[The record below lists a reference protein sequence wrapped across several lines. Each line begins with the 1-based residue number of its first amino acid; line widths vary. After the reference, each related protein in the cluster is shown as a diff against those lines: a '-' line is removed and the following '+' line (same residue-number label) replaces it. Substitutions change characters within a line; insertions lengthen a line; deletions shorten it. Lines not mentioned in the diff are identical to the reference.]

1 MTKNYY
7 AVITEYGQNAI
18 AQATANKQPLQI
30 THMAVGDGNG
40 KAITPTDTATKLT
53 HEVYRNTI
61 SAIQQDPKNPKQ
73 IIFELTIPESSG
85 GYYVREMGIF
95 DNKNKLVAI
104 ANCPESYKPQLD
116 NGSGKIQIL
125 RMILLFSSSDN
136 VTLTVDDS
144 VIFIT
149 RQQFTPKTINDNS
162 QNGYDE
168 TGHSH
173 FIEKAT
179 TSLKGITKLNSSTDS
194 NSESEAA
201 TPKAVK
207 TAFDAAKTAKT
218 AADNAQQ
225 TANGKWTATD
235 ATTSQKGIT
244 KLNSSTNSNSES
256 EAATPKAIKI
266 IKDLIDALTR
276 NLNNYIPNSKK
287 SNAINSNSADT
298 VATSVAVKT
307 AYDLANTKVS
317 KSGDTMTD
325 VLIFDTKNWAQ
336 TKYTTQGGIWRF
348 EVAPAGDLASNTAR
362 FNYVFVDNTGAE
374 RSRIAFNQSTGTS
387 IVAYQGW
394 VGDNYLPLSG
404 GSLRGELSLP
414 TLKVTANNTGKGIE
428 IGDDAIVADVKLS
441 NSVGIVGKQQADKG
455 YISFGYN
462 AAASKPLAYIGYDG
476 KKLHTSDILYQGNT
490 KYALV
495 TDIPNLTSESV
506 YASHYDGAKVLKI
519 KTTNTG
525 WKIIKMQVD
534 KMTVPGDGVLT
545 LNLPEATTDAV
556 ISAIDNGN
564 ARFSYGGKMD
574 GTNKIKIYAPKNA
587 IVGINII
594 IIGGL

>member
-307 AYDLANTKVS
+307 
-317 KSGDTMTD
+317 
-325 VLIFDTKNWAQ
+325 
-336 TKYTTQGGIWRF
+336 
-348 EVAPAGDLASNTAR
+348 
-362 FNYVFVDNTGAE
+362 
-374 RSRIAFNQSTGTS
+374 
-387 IVAYQGW
+387 
-394 VGDNYLPLSG
+394 
-404 GSLRGELSLP
+404 
-414 TLKVTANNTGKGIE
+414 
-428 IGDDAIVADVKLS
+428 
-441 NSVGIVGKQQADKG
+441 
-455 YISFGYN
+455 
-462 AAASKPLAYIGYDG
+462 
-476 KKLHTSDILYQGNT
+476 
-490 KYALV
+490 
-495 TDIPNLTSESV
+495 
-506 YASHYDGAKVLKI
+506 
-519 KTTNTG
+519 
-525 WKIIKMQVD
+525 
-534 KMTVPGDGVLT
+534 
-545 LNLPEATTDAV
+545 
-556 ISAIDNGN
+556 
-564 ARFSYGGKMD
+564 
-574 GTNKIKIYAPKNA
+574 
-587 IVGINII
+587 
-594 IIGGL
+594 